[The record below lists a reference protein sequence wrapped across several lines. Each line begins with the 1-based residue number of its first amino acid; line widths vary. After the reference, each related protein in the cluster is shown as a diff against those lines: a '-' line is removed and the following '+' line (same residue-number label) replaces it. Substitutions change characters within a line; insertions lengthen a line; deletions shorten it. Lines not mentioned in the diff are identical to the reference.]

1 PADLSVINR
10 QLVQDLRDRS
20 KNITYSEYRF
30 RRANGTYAHIIDRG
44 FIIRDQG
51 GKAVRI
57 VGASSDMSDLKS
69 QKEALA
75 IANKRFELAMKAT
88 NEMIWDWDVLTDQVV
103 RSTAFETLYGYVAE
117 GDSIKSSCWFAKV
130 IKEDRE
136 GAIGSLKKAVD
147 DPAVSKWN
155 REYRIMKA
163 DGELA
168 YINDRGFIIRNELG
182 KAIRMVGSS
191 LDVTQSRKAM

>member
-44 FIIRDQG
+44 FIIRDAQ

-57 VGASSDMSDLKS
+57 VGASSDMTDLNS

-88 NEMIWDWDVLTDQVV
+88 NEMIWDWDILMDEVD
-103 RSTAFETLYGYVAE
+103 RSASFETLYGFKGGAN
-117 GDSIKSSCWFAKV
+117 STSSDFWFDRV
-130 IKEDRE
+130 MEEDRKS
-136 GAIGSLKKAVD
+136 A
-147 DPAVSKWN
+147 
-155 REYRIMKA
+155 
-163 DGELA
+163 
-168 YINDRGFIIRNELG
+168 
-182 KAIRMVGSS
+182 
-191 LDVTQSRKAM
+191 